1 MSGMEQTQ
9 MSSQIDESMPEREG
23 APPLTDPTWA
33 FMLRLRRLTQ
43 LYAALWVSKVS
54 AEVTSTQFGVLSFL
68 QRFPGESQKDIGA
81 HLSMDKSNMTDVV
94 NRLTRRGYVRVLKDS
109 NDQRRNVLM
118 LTKEG
123 KRKLDELMPLV
134 HALRVEA
141 FSAFTPEE
149 QIVFLGGMDQLIARL
164 ENATRGDA

>member
-1 MSGMEQTQ
+1 MRDAPIGAM
-9 MSSQIDESMPEREG
+9 MPEPGG
-23 APPLTDPTWA
+23 APSLTDPTWA

-43 LYAALWVSKVS
+43 LYTASWVRKVS
-54 AEVTSTQFGVLSFL
+54 AEVTSTQFGVMSFL

-109 NDQRRNVLM
+109 SDQRRNVLM

-123 KRKLDELMPLV
+123 SRVLEELAPLV
-134 HALRVEA
+134 HELRAEA
-141 FSAFTPEE
+141 FSTFAADERLA
-149 QIVFLGGMDQLIARL
+149 FLGGMDQLISRL
-164 ENATRGDA
+164 EQVSGGDA